1 MDFIY
6 GVHGQTPQEARL
18 DADAA
23 AALQPEHLS
32 AYALTLEKEA
42 LAEEVPLAK
51 QLARGEVTLPPDE
64 QVLAMQ
70 RGVAEAYGRVG
81 LQRYE
86 VSNYARPGR
95 HSRHNALY
103 WTGGEYLAL
112 GVGATGRV
120 GARRYSNQRSADK
133 YLDEVEQQGVPSS
146 QEEVLDAPTLF
157 RERLAMGLRLTNG
170 IELEALCAEYSE
182 PLGSRAVQVQLMIR
196 HGLLERREGRVR
208 LTPAGFDVHSAV
220 CARLM

>member
-1 MDFIY
+1 M
-6 GVHGQTPQEARL
+6 
-18 DADAA
+18 
-23 AALQPEHLS
+23 
-32 AYALTLEKEA
+32 
-42 LAEEVPLAK
+42 
-51 QLARGEVTLPPDE
+51 TLPPDE

-70 RGVAEAYGRVG
+70 RGVAEAYEAVG

-112 GVGATGRV
+112 GVGATGRL
-120 GARRYSNQRSADK
+120 GHRRYSNQRSAEK
-133 YLDEVEQQGVPSS
+133 YLLEVEANGVPSA
-146 QEEVLDAPTLF
+146 QEEALDESTLF

-170 IELEALCAEYSE
+170 IDLQALCEAYAEDFAPRRE
-182 PLGSRAVQVQLMIR
+182 QIALMTK
-196 HGLLERREGRVR
+196 HGLLEREGSRVR

-220 CARLM
+220 SARLM